1 MTQEKGPRSLRQT
14 VLSMAI
20 LSILMVIGAGVF
32 MCQYRFNP
40 GLLQKD
46 ALLPEPDKT
55 KPPGELSPS
64 PLFKPLPEGMEPLT
78 SEETFDTGSLS
89 DKING
94 KAELYLSAGFTS
106 LVSQRF
112 KDNGT
117 PGLWMEAF
125 VYDMGNRENAF
136 SVFSTQRR
144 EGAASLG
151 FTQNAYRT
159 SNALFLTHGRYYVEI
174 IASKTSG
181 QVPAPVKMLAGVFMG
196 NTPSETAD
204 LDESA
209 LFPREGLV
217 KNSITLIA
225 SDAFG
230 YDGFKKIYTAQYR
243 SGDHSLMAYVSRRG
257 TPGEAKEMA
266 ASYTAFLLAFG
277 GKNIEAPPP
286 VKDARLIEI
295 LGTYEIIFSRGPY
308 LAGIREAESMNHAEI
323 LAVQLYDRLKGG
335 GSESGSE
342 P

>member
-20 LSILMVIGAGVF
+20 LSILMVIVAGVF
-32 MCQYRFNP
+32 ISQFRFNP

-46 ALLPEPDKT
+46 AFLPGPDKN

-112 KDNGT
+112 KIKGT
-117 PGLWMEAF
+117 DGLWMEAF

-144 EGAASLG
+144 EGAASLEL
-151 FTQNAYRT
+151 TQNAYRT

-174 IASKTSG
+174 IASKASG
-181 QVPAPVKMLAGVFMG
+181 ELPAPVKMLAGTFMG
-196 NTPSETAD
+196 NTPSEAAALNET
-204 LDESA
+204 A

-243 SGDHSLMAYVSRRG
+243 IDDHSLMAYVSRRG

-286 VKDARLIEI
+286 VKDARLLEI
-295 LGTYEIIFSRGPY
+295 LGTYEIVISRGRY
-308 LAGIREAESMNHAEI
+308 LAGIREAETIRPAEM
-323 LAVQLYDRLKGG
+323 LAVRLYHGLKGE
-335 GSESGSE
+335 GSEHGSE